1 MNWLDSIKFNADGL
15 IPAIAQDHKTE
26 RVLMVAWMNRES
38 LRLTVESKTAV
49 YFSRSRQKLWK
60 KGETSGHIQQV
71 HGIRLDCDAD
81 VLLLSVTQLG
91 DIACHTGRQSCFYKE
106 LDLMSDEPSWQEVD
120 PVLKDPADIYANIY
134 KDGHSSDS
142 DSANLHL
149 HSPDSQRQ
157 SQQQV
162 NTQQI
167 LQELDKILAERK
179 TASADSSY
187 VASLYHKGLN
197 KILEKVGE
205 ESFEAVIS
213 AKDYQTALDDKLNDN
228 STKNNKA
235 ELKHDLVYEIADV
248 WFHTMVTLAWFD
260 IKSDVVLAEL
270 ARRFGLSGI
279 EEKASRG

>member
-142 DSANLHL
+142 DSA
-149 HSPDSQRQ
+149 
-157 SQQQV
+157 
-162 NTQQI
+162 I
-167 LQELDKILAERK
+167 A
-179 TASADSSY
+179 
-187 VASLYHKGLN
+187 
-197 KILEKVGE
+197 
-205 ESFEAVIS
+205 
-213 AKDYQTALDDKLNDN
+213 QTHNDN
-228 STKNNKA
+228 HNNKSTHS
-235 ELKHDLVYEIADV
+235 KFCKSWIRFSQNVKQPV
-248 WFHTMVTLAWFD
+248 QTLLMWQACI
-260 IKSDVVLAEL
+260 IKA
-270 ARRFGLSGI
+270 
-279 EEKASRG
+279 